1 MIEEEIDVDRLLEDL
16 KMNCGAFYPTGAY
29 FLLLYNIMIVMM
41 DVFTM
46 SFTAWVPRDLM
57 PNTKSFYPDHYQDVF
72 PHICNDTLREL
83 AETNGTDLGQIYPEI
98 ANQTDKS
105 IVAQFLIVCKGDEIY
120 VNLTNTIFLIGII
133 VASFVSMPIADA
145 IGRKPVLFA
154 SLWIMGLAHVI
165 VIFSVHID
173 QYLVFRF
180 ICGIFHAGSAFC
192 NLVMFGELF
201 GPTHRFLTY
210 LFSGLTLPF
219 GLSCLALI
227 GYLIRDYIYMHVFF
241 ACLYGVTLITYWFVP
256 ESSKWLSTRK
266 GRKNR
271 KRILKVLGWELN
283 GRLDQ
288 YLITKDEKLRQ
299 EWHQLLKRQLKDKY
313 VEDDENGNDGVEGVE
328 NGHKM
333 AAIATVSA
341 PENGSIGNGSVGN
354 GSAANGGVEN
364 LDNDNVAEAATKRDN
379 EKTWTWTL
387 IKYLVIMCY
396 CWGVVGW
403 TFFGLIMSS
412 NEVKGDR
419 FLNFFVTVIVDL
431 PGFIIGAA
439 IGIWGSRRA
448 TLCFLYM
455 TCGVP
460 FLINAIIRSTMENHG
475 NFDEAGC
482 IADRIAKQMTN
493 PNFTDACDPD
503 DHHDIRHDVLHGFH
517 LVGHFGAGG
526 SLLVIELI
534 TNEIFPT
541 VARSTCFGICAA
553 ISRIT
558 AVGAT
563 FASILQ
569 RTNPI
574 GFDSILIILNIG
586 AALLLW
592 FLPET
597 RGLALP
603 QTSADLD
610 VFQADYDA
618 RGGCLANLCIGC
630 THKLEDEDNKRPE
643 NVAFSDSGTV
653 NTAYLAAE

>member
-1 MIEEEIDVDRLLEDL
+1 MIEEEFDVDSLLEDL
-16 KMNCGAFYPTGAY
+16 KMNCGSFYPTGAY
-29 FLLLYNIMIVMM
+29 FLLLYNIMIIMM

-46 SFTAWVPRDLM
+46 SFTAWVPRDLL
-57 PNTKSFYPDHYQDVF
+57 PNMKTSWPDNYEDAY
-72 PHICNDTLREL
+72 PHICNETYKNVTLQYE
-83 AETNGTDLGQIYPEI
+83 EI
-98 ANQTDKS
+98 SNHTDKS
-105 IVAQFLIVCKGDEIY
+105 IVAKFLLVCQGHEIY
-120 VNLTNTIFLIGII
+120 VNLTNTIFLVGII
-133 VASFVSMPIADA
+133 VASFVSMPIADK

-154 SLWIMGLAHVI
+154 SLWIMGLAHII
-165 VIFSVHID
+165 VIFSVDIT
-173 QYLVFRF
+173 QYLIFRF
-180 ICGIFHAGSAFC
+180 ICGVFHAGAAFC

-219 GLSCLALI
+219 GLSCLALV

-241 ACLYGVTLITYWFVP
+241 ACLYGVTLVTVFFVP
-256 ESSKWLSTRK
+256 ESVKWLSTRK
-266 GRKNR
+266 GKKNR
-271 KRILKVLGWELN
+271 KRIVDVFGKELN
-283 GRLDQ
+283 GRLDK
-288 YLITKDEKLRQ
+288 YLITNDAALR
-299 EWHQLLKRQLKDKY
+299 EEYHSLLQKNLKDIY
-313 VEDDENGNDGVEGVE
+313 IRSSEVNCNGELGLKDNNPS
-328 NGHKM
+328 NGHVK
-333 AAIATVSA
+333 SNEQ
-341 PENGSIGNGSVGN
+341 PYEKSKEQIGNGKGE
-354 GSAANGGVEN
+354 VE
-364 LDNDNVAEAATKRDN
+364 VATARDN

-387 IKYLVIMCY
+387 IKYLVVMCY

-419 FLNFFVTVIVDL
+419 FMNFFITVIVDL
-431 PGFIIGAA
+431 PGFLIAAA

-460 FLINAIIRSTMENHG
+460 FLINAILRSTMENYG
-475 NFDEAGC
+475 NPTYDEA
-482 IADRIAKQMTN
+482 
-493 PNFTDACDPD
+493 ACLAEHNLTTLNATLCHE
-503 DHHDIRHDVLHGFH
+503 DHDVRHDILHGFH

-574 GFDSILIILNIG
+574 GFDAILVILNIG

-592 FLPET
+592 LLPET
-597 RGLALP
+597 RGAALP
-603 QTSADLD
+603 QTSKDLD
-610 VFQADYDA
+610 VFQSQYDA
-618 RGGCLANLCIGC
+618 RGGCFANICVGC
-630 THKLEDEDNKRPE
+630 LHKVEDEEATPPTSSTPSGAE
-643 NVAFSDSGTV
+643 NL
-653 NTAYLAAE
+653 AYQEDKF

>member
-1 MIEEEIDVDRLLEDL
+1 MIEEEIDVDSLLEDL
-16 KMNCGAFYPTGAY
+16 KMNCGGFYPTGAY

-46 SFTAWVPRDLM
+46 SFTAWVPQDLM
-57 PNTKSFYPDHYQDVF
+57 PNMKSSYPSHYQDVF
-72 PHICNDTLREL
+72 PNICNETLRNE
-83 AETNGTDLGQIYPEI
+83 AMANSSDLTQLYPEI
-98 ANQTDKS
+98 ANQTENS
-105 IVAQFLIVCKGDEIY
+105 IVAKFLIVCRGNEIF
-120 VNLTNTIFLIGII
+120 VNLTNTIFLVGII

-154 SLWIMGLAHVI
+154 SLWIMGLAHII
-165 VIFSVHID
+165 VIFSVDID

-180 ICGIFHAGSAFC
+180 ICGVFHAGAAFC

-201 GPTHRFLTY
+201 GTTHRFLTY

-219 GLSCLALI
+219 GLSCLALV
-227 GYLIRDYIYMHVFF
+227 GYLIREYIYMHVFF
-241 ACLYGVTLITYWFVP
+241 AILYGVTLITFWFVP
-256 ESSKWLSTRK
+256 ESVVWLSTRK

-271 KRILKVLGWELN
+271 KRILHVLGSELN
-283 GRLDQ
+283 GRLNN
-288 YLITKDEKLRQ
+288 YLITKDENLRQ
-299 EWHQLLKRQLKDKY
+299 EWHQLLKKQLKDKY
-313 VEDDENGNDGVEGVE
+313 VEEAEAVMANGVDKGHINMVAVNSEKGATNGNATGFT
-328 NGHKM
+328 N
-333 AAIATVSA
+333 AAADPTLS
-341 PENGSIGNGSVGN
+341 
-354 GSAANGGVEN
+354 N
-364 LDNDNVAEAATKRDN
+364 LDNDDVPETATTRDT

-387 IKYLVIMCY
+387 IKYLIIMCY

-431 PGFIIGAA
+431 PGFLIAAA

-448 TLCFLYM
+448 TLAFLYM

-460 FLINAIIRSTMENHG
+460 FLINAIIRSTMENQG
-475 NFDEAGC
+475 NFDKDGC
-482 IADRIAKQMTN
+482 IGRQMEALSRN
-493 PNFTDACDPD
+493 ASFNESCNPD

-517 LVGHFGAGG
+517 LIGHFGAGG

-574 GFDSILIILNIG
+574 AFDSILIILNIG
-586 AALLLW
+586 AAILLW

-610 VFQADYDA
+610 VFQDHYDA
-618 RGGCLANLCIGC
+618 RGGCVANICIGC
-630 THKLEDEDNKRPE
+630 LHKVENQDVEKIEGGKPQNGAANK
-643 NVAFSDSGTV
+643 
-653 NTAYLAAE
+653 AYEATE